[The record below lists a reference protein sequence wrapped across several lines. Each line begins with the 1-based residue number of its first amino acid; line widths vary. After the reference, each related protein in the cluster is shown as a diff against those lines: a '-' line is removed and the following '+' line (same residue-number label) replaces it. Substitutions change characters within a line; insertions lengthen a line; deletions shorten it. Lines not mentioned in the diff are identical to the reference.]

1 MTASSRL
8 TILIF
13 LDLPPFGYLM
23 WMAGGEFRRISTK
36 RARFRT
42 FYIFSPHR
50 AEHVMEREL
59 SLVFWIRTS
68 VWGEVHRTGA
78 WYILEVIAFRE
89 KRWVYVY
96 FMCGYFSYLL

>member
-13 LDLPPFGYLM
+13 LDLPPFSYLM
-23 WMAGGEFRRISTK
+23 WMAGGKFHRISTK
-36 RARFRT
+36 RARFGT
-42 FYIFSPHR
+42 CHISSPHR
-50 AEHVMEREL
+50 AERVVEREL

-68 VWGEVHRTGA
+68 VWGEVRRTGV

-89 KRWVYVY
+89 KRWMYVY
-96 FMCGYFSYLL
+96 FMCDYFSYLL